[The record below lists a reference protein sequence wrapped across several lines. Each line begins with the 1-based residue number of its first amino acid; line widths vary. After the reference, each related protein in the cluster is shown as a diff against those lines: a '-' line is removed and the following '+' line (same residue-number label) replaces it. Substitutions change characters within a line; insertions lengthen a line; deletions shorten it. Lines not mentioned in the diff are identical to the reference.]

1 MGQAKERQSAITK
14 ALFLVAAGVTVA
26 VLTTSCHTQNGD
38 NTNANNPTNIPC
50 SESATGNVEGDCP
63 DSSGAIDKNS
73 NSNTSDITVTPL
85 APPVPLASPTPPA
98 SPGGMN

>member
-1 MGQAKERQSAITK
+1 MGHVKEQQSGMTK

-26 VLTTSCHTQNGD
+26 VLTTSCHTPNGD
-38 NTNANNPTNIPC
+38 NTNPNNPTNIPC
-50 SESATGNVEGDCP
+50 SESATGNVEGNCP
-63 DSSGAIDKNS
+63 DSSGAIDNSS

-98 SPGGMN
+98 SPGG